1 MLNISF
7 LDCTKVELWDLTVC
21 FVINGKKFQIPA
33 VTWTVVTQCS
43 ISNLSE
49 IFLYTTMYLNFMFL
63 DHLVFELLCKNTHTK
78 THIYRDKHKDSD
90 KYSLVA
96 FAKTQL

>member
-21 FVINGKKFQIPA
+21 FVINGEKFQIPA
-33 VTWTVVTQCS
+33 VTCTLDTQCS
-43 ISNLSE
+43 ISNLSD

-63 DHLVFELLCKNTHTK
+63 DHLFLSYRAKTHTQKYTHNIEINTK
-78 THIYRDKHKDSD
+78 TST
-90 KYSLVA
+90 L
-96 FAKTQL
+96 